1 MYNYNA
7 FGDVN
12 EIINDIVSA
21 FPVKEAVEFRKKI
34 YNDLNFDNMLEANEA
49 SIDENT
55 GVGKLLEIM
64 LKTVDANM
72 DSNFAYINRSK
83 GDVTKIKDF
92 YTINASINYINK
104 IHTDY
109 GYTPSGRGN
118 VSAMKINNLSR
129 MNDVYD
135 ILKSHRNDF
144 VYGYR
149 IDSNII
155 KNTYCVLVF
164 ILIDLTCLNMIDIT
178 EFMEN
183 ITRYDVPN
191 NDRLPFKINHSV
203 ARNGNYLHN
212 VDKMIKVFHDGSWNK
227 LYNILK
233 NKHGKAVTEDAVT
246 IGLVIAL
253 IGAIPMVAVMI
264 IYLIRFFIMFYFE
277 TAVNIRQKTSS
288 LGSYIEEVSK
298 NEDDPAALY
307 KQNKAIKILGNI
319 TNFINAKILK
329 EDSIGYQSVDNA
341 NKELREN
348 AYMSSKS
355 FNDLTNGNIAPNS
368 EITFE

>member
-1 MYNYNA
+1 MYNYSA
-7 FGDVN
+7 FGDAN

-21 FPVKEAVEFRKKI
+21 FPIKEAVEFKKKI

-72 DSNFAYINRSK
+72 DTNFAYINKSK

-92 YTINASINYINK
+92 YSINASINYINK

-109 GYTPSGRGN
+109 GYNPSGHGN
-118 VSAMKINNLSR
+118 ISAMKINNLSR

-155 KNTYCVLVF
+155 KNTYCVLVL
-164 ILIDLTCLNMIDIT
+164 ILVDLTCLNMVDIT
-178 EFMEN
+178 EFMET
-183 ITRYDVPN
+183 ITKHDIPN
-191 NDRLPFKINHSV
+191 NDRLPFKIDYSV
-203 ARNGNYLHN
+203 ARNGRYLNN
-212 VDKMIKVFHDGSWNK
+212 VDKLIKIFHDGSWNK
-227 LYNILK
+227 VYNIIRS
-233 NKHGKAVTEDAVT
+233 KHGRAVTEDAVT

-253 IGAIPMVAVMI
+253 IGAVPMVAVMI
-264 IYLIRFFIMFYFE
+264 VYLIRFFIMFYYE
-277 TAVNIRQKTSS
+277 TAVNIKQKTSS
-288 LGSYIEEVSK
+288 LSSYIEEVSK
-298 NEDDPAALY
+298 NEDDPVALY
-307 KQNKAIKILGNI
+307 RQTKALKILGNI

-329 EDSIGYQSVDNA
+329 EDSIGEQHVDIA

-348 AYMSSKS
+348 AYMSNKS